1 MHHSISTA
9 FIRCR
14 KGLNGIAR
22 LFAFT
27 LIFVLSLPAVADAT
41 TKSTGFIAVSDAP
54 LTWADAKA
62 WCEQQG
68 GRLPLIGENESLRRN
83 DATRQETPVDGFG
96 SVGAPWPPGLPNVSY
111 WSGTENIDLPVHSWV
126 VSVDS
131 GSVFVLIARQ
141 SILVSAVCVP

>member
-1 MHHSISTA
+1 MHNPRVQGWTDLSGISVQSSY
-9 FIRCR
+9 
-14 KGLNGIAR
+14 L
-22 LFAFT
+22 
-27 LIFVLSLPAVADAT
+27 
-41 TKSTGFIAVSDAP
+41 
-54 LTWADAKA
+54 
-62 WCEQQG
+62 
-68 GRLPLIGENESLRRN
+68 
-83 DATRQETPVDGFG
+83 VDGFG